1 MGETEPDIR
10 IPPLDEIYKP
20 VREELR
26 ETDRRFAEEFSA
38 GEAFVAELLAHVSRY
53 RGKRLRPALLLL
65 SGKAAGGL
73 NDAHIHLAMAVESI
87 HTATLVH
94 DDVLDEAALRRYA
107 PTINKLWGNEASV
120 LLGDYLF
127 AAAFRFAARAENNP
141 ASRLLSETSSI
152 VCEGELLQIGERNNF
167 ELGEERYLKIV
178 REKTASLCSCAC
190 RLGVL
195 CAAGDEKLM
204 RGLAEYGENLG
215 VAFQIVDDCLDLA
228 GDESEAGKSLG
239 TDLEKGK
246 FTLPLLHLLRTTGD
260 APDLL
265 KRAAGEPAALNAVR
279 DSLLKSGSIDYALSV
294 AGRHVEKAKTFLK
307 TIQPSPI
314 RTSLEQLAAYV
325 VQRKR

>member
-1 MGETEPDIR
+1 VGRPKPDTV

-26 ETDRRFAEEFSA
+26 EIDRRFAEEFSA
-38 GEAFVAELLAHVSRY
+38 GEAFVAELLAHVSPY

-65 SGKAAGGL
+65 SGKAAGSL
-73 NDAHIHLAMAVESI
+73 KDEHIHLAMAVESI

-107 PTINKLWGNEASV
+107 PTTNKLWGNEASV

-127 AAAFRFAARAENNP
+127 AAAFRFAARAENTP

-167 ELGEERYLKIV
+167 GLSEERYLEIV
-178 REKTASLCSCAC
+178 RKKTASLCSCAC

-195 CAAGDEKLM
+195 CAAGGEESM
-204 RGLAEYGENLG
+204 RSLAGYGENLG
-215 VAFQIVDDCLDLA
+215 VAFQIVDDCLDLV
-228 GDESEAGKSLG
+228 GDESETGKSLG
-239 TDLEKGK
+239 TDLRKGK

-260 APDLL
+260 AAGLL
-265 KRAAGEPAALNAVR
+265 RRAVGKPATSDAVR
-279 DSLLKSGSIDYALSV
+279 NSLLDAGSIDYALSV
-294 AGRHVEKAKTFLK
+294 AGRHTEKAKMFLA
-307 TIQPSPI
+307 TVRLSPI
-314 RTSLEQLAAYV
+314 RASLEQLADYV
-325 VQRKR
+325 IRRKR

>member
-1 MGETEPDIR
+1 MGGTEPDIR
-10 IPPLDEIYKP
+10 IPSLDEIYKP

-26 ETDRRFAEEFSA
+26 EIDRRFAEEFSA

-65 SGKAAGGL
+65 SGKAAGNL

-167 ELGEERYLKIV
+167 ELSEERYLKIV
-178 REKTASLCSCAC
+178 RKKTASLCSCAC

-204 RGLAEYGENLG
+204 RSLAEYGENLG

-239 TDLEKGK
+239 TDLSKGK

-260 APDLL
+260 AADLL
-265 KRAAGEPAALNAVR
+265 KRAAGEPEALDAVR
-279 DSLLKSGSIDYALSV
+279 DSLLKAGSIDYALSV
-294 AGRHVEKAKTFLK
+294 AGRHAEEAKAFLK
-307 TIQPSPI
+307 TIQPSPV

>member
-1 MGETEPDIR
+1 MGEAEPDIR
-10 IPPLDEIYKP
+10 IPSLDEIYKP

-26 ETDRRFAEEFSA
+26 EIDKRFAEEFSA

-73 NDAHIHLAMAVESI
+73 NDAHIHHAMAVESI

-94 DDVLDEAALRRYA
+94 DDVLDEATLRRHA

-167 ELGEERYLKIV
+167 ELGEERYLEIV
-178 REKTASLCSCAC
+178 KKKTASLCSCAC

-195 CAAGDEKLM
+195 CAGGDEKLM
-204 RGLAEYGENLG
+204 WGLAEYGENLG

-260 APDLL
+260 AADLL
-265 KRAAGEPAALNAVR
+265 KRAAGEPAALDAVR
-279 DSLLKSGSIDYALSV
+279 KSLLKAGSIDYALSV
-294 AGRHVEKAKTFLK
+294 AGRHAEKAKTFLT
-307 TIQPSPI
+307 TIQSSPI

>member
-1 MGETEPDIR
+1 S
-10 IPPLDEIYKP
+10 LDEIYKP

-26 ETDRRFAEEFSA
+26 EIDRRFAEEFSA

-65 SGKAAGGL
+65 SGKAAGSL

-167 ELGEERYLKIV
+167 ELSEERYIEIV
-178 REKTASLCSCAC
+178 RKKTASLCSCAC

-195 CAAGDEKLM
+195 CAAGDEKLI
-204 RGLAEYGENLG
+204 RSLAEYGENLG

-228 GDESEAGKSLG
+228 GDESETGKSLG
-239 TDLEKGK
+239 TDLSKGK

-260 APDLL
+260 AADLL
-265 KRAAGEPAALNAVR
+265 KRAAGEPEALDAVR
-279 DSLLKSGSIDYALSV
+279 DSLLKAGSIDYALSV
-294 AGRHVEKAKTFLK
+294 AGRHAEKAKAFL
-307 TIQPSPI
+307 TAVQPSPI

>member
-1 MGETEPDIR
+1 MGETEPDTR
-10 IPPLDEIYKP
+10 IPSLDEIYKP

-38 GEAFVAELLAHVSRY
+38 KEAFVAELLAHVSRY

-73 NDAHIHLAMAVESI
+73 NDAHIHLSMAVESI

-167 ELGEERYLKIV
+167 ELGEERYIEIV
-178 REKTASLCSCAC
+178 RKKTASLCSCAC

-195 CAAGDEKLM
+195 CAAGDEKSM
-204 RGLAEYGENLG
+204 RSLAEYGENLG

-228 GDESEAGKSLG
+228 GDESETGKSLG
-239 TDLEKGK
+239 TDLSKGK

-260 APDLL
+260 AADLL
-265 KRAAGEPAALNAVR
+265 KRTAGEPEALDAVR
-279 DSLLKSGSIDYALSV
+279 DSLFKAGSIDYALSV
-294 AGRHVEKAKTFLK
+294 AARHAEKAKTFLA
-307 TIQPSPI
+307 TVQPSPI